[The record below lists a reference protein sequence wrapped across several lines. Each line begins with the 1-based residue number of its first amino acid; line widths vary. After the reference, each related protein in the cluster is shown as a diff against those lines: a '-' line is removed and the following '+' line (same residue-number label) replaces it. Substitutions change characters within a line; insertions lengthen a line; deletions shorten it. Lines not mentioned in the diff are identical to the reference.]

1 MKLKFLLGEKKAYFF
16 DGLCCVPLVSGCYAL
31 NFYCSVL
38 FSSSRRG
45 LKPSVFWLELTHY
58 SDLLVVWSFHV
69 IPRKPRSSIRRGDC
83 LSFHMCYVLV
93 VTKRVLT
100 LSGKAFWLM
109 LELTDLLLNFRT
121 PYLSA
126 YIENFFFFLN
136 LGLWQEEIHRTVC
149 HTGRKQSILWIQVC

>member
-1 MKLKFLLGEKKAYFF
+1 MASAVFPSSLVAMLLTSTVV
-16 DGLCCVPLVSGCYAL
+16 CCFQAAGGVWSQV
-31 NFYCSVL
+31 
-38 FSSSRRG
+38 FSDWSS
-45 LKPSVFWLELTHY
+45 LTTATC
-58 SDLLVVWSFHV
+58 LVVWSFHV

-126 YIENFFFFLN
+126 YIENFFLFFLKI
-136 LGLWQEEIHRTVC
+136 WDC
-149 HTGRKQSILWIQVC
+149 GRRKFIEQFVIQAENNQSYGFRSVRLHATLAS

>member
-1 MKLKFLLGEKKAYFF
+1 MASAVFPSSLVAMLLTSTAV
-16 DGLCCVPLVSGCYAL
+16 CCFQAAGGVWSQV
-31 NFYCSVL
+31 
-38 FSSSRRG
+38 FSDWSS
-45 LKPSVFWLELTHY
+45 LTTATC
-58 SDLLVVWSFHV
+58 LVVWSFHV

-126 YIENFFFFLN
+126 YIENFFFFFLN